1 MKILIALVLLAF
13 MGAGKAFAQIPAE
26 WQAAAQAV
34 IGDLERDT
42 PLASKPWTN
51 ETTQGWHLA
60 RAWRKHNNGN
70 IEIILAEYLTF
81 VAVCRSGCAGSTIM
95 GQGYV
100 AVAEQAK
107 ALRAQQGGP
116 YALVANSNAW
126 LAGIADPTGAAAKN
140 AALWGKDIDMA
151 AADYATSNIYALFWL
166 LARAKGT
173 PVEQADTF
181 AKYAIFVQLQGW
193 IGARCLDISKVATV
207 IGAPPKIESCK

>member
-1 MKILIALVLLAF
+1 MKIVIALVLLAF
-13 MGAGKAFAQIPAE
+13 GVSGKALAQIPAE

-34 IGDLERDT
+34 IGELERDT
-42 PLASKPWTN
+42 PLASKPWSN
-51 ETTQGWHLA
+51 ETTQGWNLA

-81 VAVCRSGCAGSTIM
+81 VAVCRSGCAGSTIQ

-140 AALWGKDIDMA
+140 AALWAADLDLA
-151 AADYATSNIYALFWL
+151 AADYATSNIYALYWL
-166 LARAKGT
+166 MAKAKGT
-173 PVEQADTF
+173 PLEQANLF
-181 AKYAIFVQLQGW
+181 AKYAIFVQWRAW

-207 IGAPPKIESCK
+207 IGAPPKIETCK